1 MPASQNTII
10 QQVLRRARMMINP
23 YSQGPTTPGRIR
35 QIIHKSQL
43 CRLPQDNPANSVH
56 QILNIS
62 SNKIYQMNVR
72 TPLLQRI
79 QIKNLTK
86 KALNTKKEME
96 YQKNIRKE
104 RLRYLYERRRS
115 YEKAEATISE
125 YKSKYQDDNK
135 QEQPTSIDID
145 ISMEGRPGLRVVKG
159 ILQ

>member
-1 MPASQNTII
+1 
-10 QQVLRRARMMINP
+10 
-23 YSQGPTTPGRIR
+23 
-35 QIIHKSQL
+35 
-43 CRLPQDNPANSVH
+43 
-56 QILNIS
+56 
-62 SNKIYQMNVR
+62 MNVR

-125 YKSKYQDDNK
+125 YKSKYQDDNFNAALNHAK
-135 QEQPTSIDID
+135 NLNGKNLGQLIFELQQLK
-145 ISMEGRPGLRVVKG
+145 ENKNERNVV
-159 ILQ
+159 